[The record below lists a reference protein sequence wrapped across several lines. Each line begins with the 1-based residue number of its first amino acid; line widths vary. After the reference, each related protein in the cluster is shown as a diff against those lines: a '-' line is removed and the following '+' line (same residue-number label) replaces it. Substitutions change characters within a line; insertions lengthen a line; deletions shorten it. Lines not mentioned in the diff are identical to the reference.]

1 MEINVPNGWTPK
13 APEFGAIALFGG
25 GFHQAALQTSNGG
38 HQILSKA
45 GRVFREFGPMCPFFV
60 LDGLLSDILKHSFTK
75 WWNLGKFDEIFI
87 KVYTSILVLLNWHTL

>member
-1 MEINVPNGWTPK
+1 MEINVPTPK

-60 LDGLLSDILKHSFTK
+60 LDGLLSDI
-75 WWNLGKFDEIFI
+75 
-87 KVYTSILVLLNWHTL
+87 

>member
-1 MEINVPNGWTPK
+1 MKHRKVCPFVWATGLLCFKGPKLMEINVPNGWTPK

-45 GRVFREFGPMCPFFV
+45 VV
-60 LDGLLSDILKHSFTK
+60 SFS
-75 WWNLGKFDEIFI
+75 G
-87 KVYTSILVLLNWHTL
+87 LVLCALFLFLMAF

>member
-1 MEINVPNGWTPK
+1 MEINGPNGWTPK

-45 GRVFREFGPMCPFFV
+45 GRVSFG
-60 LDGLLSDILKHSFTK
+60 G
-75 WWNLGKFDEIFI
+75 
-87 KVYTSILVLLNWHTL
+87 LVLCALFLLLMAF